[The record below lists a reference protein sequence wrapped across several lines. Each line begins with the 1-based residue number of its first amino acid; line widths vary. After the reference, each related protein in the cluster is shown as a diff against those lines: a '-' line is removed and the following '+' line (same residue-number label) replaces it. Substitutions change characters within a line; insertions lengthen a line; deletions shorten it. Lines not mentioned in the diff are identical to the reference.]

1 MRQVRVVDARI
12 SRWFAL
18 AALAAGVLAWHPAHA
33 VPSYA
38 RQMGMACSGCH
49 STIPE
54 LNAFGRQFKLT
65 GYTMTTAE
73 QVKNEKDLSIN
84 RSVPLS
90 LMLQT
95 GFTHVQ
101 KTVPDTQNND
111 VQFPQQ
117 LSLFYAGRISDKLG
131 AFSQLTYD
139 QPSDKFNWDN
149 TDIRYATMSGST
161 IYGATLNNAPTVE
174 DLWNSTNV
182 WGFPF
187 AGSATAP
194 TPSAASLI
202 DRLAQ
207 DSIGLGAFAM
217 WQGSYYAD
225 VTLYRSTHLGQDQP
239 NGESASTISGLA
251 PYWRLAWQHSFGANT
266 IMVGT
271 YGMRASEFP
280 EGVSGPKDQ
289 FTDVAVDAQY
299 ERGFGT
305 DSISAH
311 AAFLRETL
319 KLDATD
325 PGNSPKANFM
335 RVDATYHLRS
345 EAAFS
350 AGYQSITGDATPF
363 WGTTNGKPGSSAF
376 IVEASYLPWQNTK
389 FSVQYTVYTRFDGT
403 RSDYDGA
410 GRGASDNNTLYL
422 MAWLL
427 L

>member
-1 MRQVRVVDARI
+1 MSRALDARI
-12 SRWFAL
+12 SRWIAGLVLVGSAL
-18 AALAAGVLAWHPAHA
+18 AWQPAHA

-49 STIPE
+49 TTIPE

-65 GYTMTTAE
+65 GYTMTTAD
-73 QVKNEKDLSIN
+73 QVKSEKDLSIN
-84 RSVPLS
+84 RLVPFS
-90 LMLQT
+90 LMLET

-117 LSLFYAGRISDKLG
+117 LSLFYSGRISDKLG

-149 TDIRYATMSGST
+149 TDIRYATMSGSA

-194 TPSAASLI
+194 TPTASSLI

-207 DSIGLGAFAM
+207 DSIGLGAFGM

-239 NGESASTISGLA
+239 NADSTSTISGVA
-251 PYWRLAWQHSFGANT
+251 PYWRLAWQRSFGGNT
-266 IMVGT
+266 VMIGT
-271 YGMRASEFP
+271 YGMQASEFP
-280 EGVSGPKDQ
+280 QGVSGPKDQ

-299 ERGFGT
+299 ERSFGMNAIT
-305 DSISAH
+305 AH
-311 AAFLRETL
+311 AAYLRESM
-319 KLDATD
+319 KLEATD
-325 PGNSPKANFM
+325 PGNRPKASFM
-335 RVDATYHLRS
+335 RLDATYHLDTQ
-345 EAAFS
+345 AAFS
-350 AGYQSITGDATPF
+350 AGYQGIAGDATPF
-363 WGTTNGKPGSSAF
+363 WGTASGKPNSTAF
-376 IVEASYLPWQNTK
+376 IVEASHLPWQNTK
-389 FSVQYTVYTRFDGT
+389 FSVQYAIYTKFDGT
-403 RSDYDGA
+403 KSDYDGA
-410 GRGASDNNTLYL
+410 GRSASDNNTLYVL
-422 MAWLL
+422 AWLL